1 MYCQKCGIH
10 NTDDAKQCQICGIDI
25 TGEEKQEHIKIF
37 NDLTQYPF
45 RMILHI
51 LKDVNPLLVIIV
63 APIITILY
71 FFKKAT
77 GKPFFSQIL
86 NSKTPNYHKST
97 IEQIPRFHNKSFE
110 QASSYLIQQGF
121 EPLIDLEDVSM
132 VQGNLQRILINRTQ
146 KIYGII
152 HINKAKR
159 KVTHVTLFAIT
170 SNKTYLSVDNAIYS
184 VSIHYPK
191 NLTIKHF
198 PKQSVE
204 KIHQELLRILDE
216 IQEKPRVLTL
226 RYLLPIGYKVRS
238 FSVEQGLKEGIFHI
252 KGEKTPRATVC
263 YHHPSNVAVRTCS
276 VCNTSL
282 CEACYTAYQE
292 QYYCNNCLPEEARII
307 VPQQIPIEGKYAGL
321 GVRTLA
327 TLIDLII
334 IAIGVIAVYFGS
346 LYGIQMLTPVLS
358 TVEGTEEVYRALPLI
373 LTQLFFIT
381 FTVFYL
387 IVPLYK
393 YGGTIGEKLLGLRVV
408 DRHGNIP
415 DTVAAV
421 VRFAYHLFACL
432 FIFPLF
438 GYVFILFRKTKQG
451 LHDQLAGTFVITKHP
466 VKKALLSW
474 CILLVTFSVA
484 GWYAYQRV
492 MPWFPLFGSFFFR
505 DFETEITLEP
515 KWVNQFP
522 DNSTGISG
530 YISRGEQW
538 IVATSTSLQ
547 SLNMRTGEILWTAE
561 DLSNVLFQQ
570 LSQDTDVP
578 LILLQYQENGKVSL
592 LNVDPESGSIIW
604 KHVLEIAEARV
615 TFDSKSIVVYGNDTV
630 YEYDIDGTLLWE
642 SNSLTKRFQDDL
654 VVDYAML
661 NEGILIGRYSETS
674 QALTYFERHTGR
686 ILWEMKKDGYNPGHI
701 VGEGRQ
707 ILYTDEGKA
716 MLMYLPEQKPLWE
729 SPQNIG
735 HVMAHDADPYSG
747 DVALLYLYTTTSV
760 VRAEDGTIIFSYP
773 SDTRFG
779 GVTDDFLILLRN
791 NQESEM
797 LLVEKFTGDVK
808 KSFQEKTWFTVVY
821 LTEDDSH
828 IYLAANTKPTDP
840 KAIEIFSEL
849 LIIHK
854 HTFELRE
861 ILVGKNLHSL
871 QFTIFPQENLVF
883 IPTYQHVG
891 GYMIPEM

>member
-25 TGEEKQEHIKIF
+25 TGEEKQENIKIF

-51 LKDVNPLLVIIV
+51 LKDVNPLLAIIV
-63 APIITILY
+63 VPIIIILY

-86 NSKTPNYHKST
+86 NSKTPKYHKST

-170 SNKTYLSVDNAIYS
+170 SNKTYLSVDNAVYS

-191 NLTIKHF
+191 NLIIKHF

-216 IQEKPRVLTL
+216 IQEELRILTL
-226 RYLLPIGYKVRS
+226 RYLLPMGYKVRS

-252 KGEKTPRATVC
+252 KRKGTPTATIC
-263 YHHPSNVAVRTCS
+263 YFHPSNIAVRTCS
-276 VCNTSL
+276 MCNTSL
-282 CEACYTAYQE
+282 CEACYTEYQG
-292 QYYCNNCLPEEARII
+292 QYYCENCLPEEACIT

-321 GVRTLA
+321 GVRALA
-327 TLIDLII
+327 TLIDLIV

-346 LYGIQMLTPVLS
+346 LYGIRMLAPVLGA
-358 TVEGTEEVYRALPLI
+358 VEETEEVYGPLPLI

-387 IVPLYK
+387 IVPLCK

-421 VRFAYHLFACL
+421 VRFAYHFFACL

-451 LHDQLAGTFVITKHP
+451 LHDQLAGTFVVTKHP

-474 CILLVTFSVA
+474 CILLVTFGVA

-538 IVATSTSLQ
+538 TVATSTSLQ

-570 LSQDTDVP
+570 LSQNTDVP

-615 TFDSKSIVVYGNDTV
+615 TFDSQSIVVYGNDTV

-674 QALTYFERHTGR
+674 QTLTYFERHTGK

-716 MLMYLPEQKPLWE
+716 MLMYLPEQKPLWK

-735 HVMAHDADPYSG
+735 HVMAHDTDASSG
-747 DVALLYLYTTTSV
+747 DVAPLYLYTTISA
-760 VRAEDGTIIFSYP
+760 VRAEDGSIVFSYP
-773 SDTRFG
+773 SGTRFG

-797 LLVEKFTGDVK
+797 FLVDKFTGDVK

-840 KAIEIFSEL
+840 KAIEIFSKL

-854 HTFELRE
+854 QTFELRE
-861 ILVGKNLHSL
+861 ILVGKNIRSL